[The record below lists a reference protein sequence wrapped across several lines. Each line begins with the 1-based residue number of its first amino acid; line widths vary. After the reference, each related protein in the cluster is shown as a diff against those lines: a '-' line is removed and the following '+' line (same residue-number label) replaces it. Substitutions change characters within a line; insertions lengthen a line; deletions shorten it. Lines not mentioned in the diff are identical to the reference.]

1 MASMLEQTKKYS
13 EAHTSAVR
21 AVALFDELSA
31 RHPKDLRQRLDWT
44 FAEQRLGSILIS
56 MGDLKPAL
64 EAFQQALPIREQL
77 LALDP
82 KDARAEA
89 NLANSH
95 AAIGVVLLRMGNTLT
110 AQSHFEEQR
119 KISARLVARDPLRVE
134 HRYSLSEA
142 YENLGMVD
150 LRMGRGQE
158 GRKWL
163 ADALG
168 IYDELEK
175 RGAISAEYAEVPAR
189 IRKEMEAR

>member
-1 MASMLEQTKKYS
+1 D
-13 EAHTSAVR
+13 AHTSAVR
-21 AVALFDELSA
+21 AVALFDEISA

-56 MGDLKPAL
+56 MGDLKGAL

-82 KDARAEA
+82 NDARAEA
-89 NLANSH
+89 NLAYSH
-95 AAIGVVLLRMGNTLT
+95 GGIGVTLLAMGNAPA
-110 AQSHFEEQR
+110 AQSHFEQQR
-119 KISARLVARDPLRVE
+119 KIAERLVAHDPLRVE
-134 HRYSLSEA
+134 HRYNLSEV
-142 YENLGMVD
+142 YENLGKVD
-150 LRMGRGQE
+150 LRMGRVLQ

-175 RGAISAEYAEVPAR
+175 RSAISAEYAEVPAR
-189 IRKEMEAR
+189 IRREMDGR